1 MVFLR
6 VNNVKKSFDGKKVL
20 DRVFMEVNKGE
31 RVIIKGPNGIG
42 KTTLLKIIAGIITPD
57 EGSVE
62 FYEKPKISFQFQ
74 NAVFLPWLS
83 MKENLALFAKDTEML
98 NNLIE
103 YFSLK
108 DFLHLYPSELSG
120 GYQQIFSFVRTLSV
134 PHNLLILDEPFKS
147 LDPEMKKKEKN
158 ILKKHLEDKKI
169 TLLMVSHQE
178 GEEDKEIADQIFT
191 LT

>member
-147 LDPEMKKKEKN
+147 LDPEMKKIEKN

-191 LT
+191 LA

>member
-108 DFLHLYPSELSG
+108 DP
-120 GYQQIFSFVRTLSV
+120 
-134 PHNLLILDEPFKS
+134 
-147 LDPEMKKKEKN
+147 
-158 ILKKHLEDKKI
+158 
-169 TLLMVSHQE
+169 
-178 GEEDKEIADQIFT
+178 
-191 LT
+191 

>member
-74 NAVFLPWLS
+74 NTVFLPWLS
-83 MKENLALFAKDTEML
+83 MKENLELFAKDKEML

-134 PHNLLILDEPFKS
+134 PHNLIILDEPFKS

-178 GEEDKEIADQIFT
+178 GEEDKEIADRIFT
-191 LT
+191 LA